1 MPGFGL
7 GLNFVDIVIHK
18 HQGTITRN
26 IPPHGMATTLITLP
40 CTTN

>member
-7 GLNFVDIVIHK
+7 GLDFVDTVIHK
-18 HQGTITRN
+18 HQGSISREIPQTGLATIV
-26 IPPHGMATTLITLP
+26 ITLP